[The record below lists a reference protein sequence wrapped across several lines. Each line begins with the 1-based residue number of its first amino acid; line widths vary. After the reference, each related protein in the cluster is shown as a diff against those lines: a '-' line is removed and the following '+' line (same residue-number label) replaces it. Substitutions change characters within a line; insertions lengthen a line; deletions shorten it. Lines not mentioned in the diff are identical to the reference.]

1 LPRIEEGRTIV
12 HPEMRRLQRMY
23 PNAYEREVKV
33 VEVTV

>member
-1 LPRIEEGRTIV
+1 MIESYISV

-23 PNAYEREVKV
+23 PNAHEHEVKV